1 MTRAIARATL
11 STQTLRTRS
20 PKEASGCV
28 APAFEGERSMLNWH
42 PIKIKWE
49 LYLAVVI
56 LILFAL
62 IGAMVFAITF
72 GLPS

>member
-1 MTRAIARATL
+1 
-11 STQTLRTRS
+11 
-20 PKEASGCV
+20 
-28 APAFEGERSMLNWH
+28 MLNWH

-62 IGAMVFAITF
+62 IGGMVFAIVF